1 MSVMVAL
8 NNKVCLSFGRALKIV
23 ATCLSNLPPNN
34 LSASSNTRNC
44 IRFNEN
50 VSQLSKWSASLSK

>member
-1 MSVMVAL
+1 MVAL

-23 ATCLSNLPPNN
+23 AICLSNLPPNN
-34 LSASSNTRNC
+34 LSASSNTKNC

-50 VSQLSKWSASLSK
+50 VSQLSK